1 MERVIFDVPGKP
13 QGKGRPRASVVGG
26 HARMYTPAGTASYEN
41 KIMLCYQQRHAGVR
55 FAPPIVLEVDAYFAI
70 PKSYPKKKAA
80 LCNQNILRPTC
91 KPDMD
96 NIAKTVADALN
107 GVAYRDDSAIVELR
121 VAKRYGSPERLVVRV
136 GEYVQAQND
145 RQEEDFKKQAI
156 LLDGLYRQWI
166 STQQKKPRVL
176 NLKELYPSLF
186 GKKSP
191 RHMTPEERRAAE
203 IEAWTKFLMG

>member
-1 MERVIFDVPGKP
+1 MTHREI
-13 QGKGRPRASVVGG
+13 
-26 HARMYTPAGTASYEN
+26 
-41 KIMLCYQQRHAGVR
+41 
-55 FAPPIVLEVDAYFAI
+55 
-70 PKSYPKKKAA
+70 
-80 LCNQNILRPTC
+80 
-91 KPDMD
+91 
-96 NIAKTVADALN
+96 
-107 GVAYRDDSAIVELR
+107 
-121 VAKRYGSPERLVVRV
+121 

-191 RHMTPEERRAAE
+191 RHMTPEERRAP
-203 IEAWTKFLMG
+203 KLKHGQNF

>member
-1 MERVIFDVPGKP
+1 MTHREI
-13 QGKGRPRASVVGG
+13 
-26 HARMYTPAGTASYEN
+26 
-41 KIMLCYQQRHAGVR
+41 
-55 FAPPIVLEVDAYFAI
+55 
-70 PKSYPKKKAA
+70 
-80 LCNQNILRPTC
+80 
-91 KPDMD
+91 
-96 NIAKTVADALN
+96 
-107 GVAYRDDSAIVELR
+107 
-121 VAKRYGSPERLVVRV
+121 

-166 STQQKKPRVL
+166 STQQKKPRV
-176 NLKELYPSLF
+176 YPSLF

>member
-1 MERVIFDVPGKP
+1 MTHREI
-13 QGKGRPRASVVGG
+13 
-26 HARMYTPAGTASYEN
+26 
-41 KIMLCYQQRHAGVR
+41 
-55 FAPPIVLEVDAYFAI
+55 
-70 PKSYPKKKAA
+70 
-80 LCNQNILRPTC
+80 
-91 KPDMD
+91 
-96 NIAKTVADALN
+96 
-107 GVAYRDDSAIVELR
+107 
-121 VAKRYGSPERLVVRV
+121 

-191 RHMTPEERRAAE
+191 KHMTPEERRAAE

>member
-1 MERVIFDVPGKP
+1 MTHREI
-13 QGKGRPRASVVGG
+13 
-26 HARMYTPAGTASYEN
+26 
-41 KIMLCYQQRHAGVR
+41 
-55 FAPPIVLEVDAYFAI
+55 
-70 PKSYPKKKAA
+70 
-80 LCNQNILRPTC
+80 
-91 KPDMD
+91 
-96 NIAKTVADALN
+96 
-107 GVAYRDDSAIVELR
+107 
-121 VAKRYGSPERLVVRV
+121 

-176 NLKELYPSLF
+176 NLTELYPSLF

>member
-1 MERVIFDVPGKP
+1 MTHREI
-13 QGKGRPRASVVGG
+13 
-26 HARMYTPAGTASYEN
+26 
-41 KIMLCYQQRHAGVR
+41 
-55 FAPPIVLEVDAYFAI
+55 
-70 PKSYPKKKAA
+70 
-80 LCNQNILRPTC
+80 
-91 KPDMD
+91 
-96 NIAKTVADALN
+96 
-107 GVAYRDDSAIVELR
+107 
-121 VAKRYGSPERLVVRV
+121 

-191 RHMTPEERRAAE
+191 RHMTPEERRHVPGLQPKRSDIIVAGLLIAKSFLQRYHIPAITVSERDLMEGVFFRHSFHDAA
-203 IEAWTKFLMG
+203 WNSRDRQS